1 MHIFY
6 AFSFIFF
13 FIITFIT
20 VFIYKFCTSF
30 FSSFNHDLSPIFFDV
45 NFYLRATSRALTSTS
60 ERQGQYIFRIWQTRR
75 SPPQQEAGGEYREAT
90 TRKIYVPAPA
100 NVSWSLLGGSFKN
113 LLSFFFFFFSRG
125 LRAWPQGRR
134 YSLYQKNN
142 SFVFY
147 FFSKN
152 MFFTFFPFLFA
163 SLVYLRKIFR
173 LSAVKRPPK
182 PRGRGGFFFKKNI
195 LELCSSITIFT

>member
-1 MHIFY
+1 MHFL
-6 AFSFIFF
+6 
-13 FIITFIT
+13 
-20 VFIYKFCTSF
+20 SF
-30 FSSFNHDLSPIFFDV
+30 FSLLLHLLQNLFINSVHLFSLLLTMIYLLFFDV

-142 SFVFY
+142 SFVSY
-147 FFSKN
+147 FFSK
-152 MFFTFFPFLFA
+152 TCFLFFFLFY
-163 SLVYLRKIFR
+163 SLRSFIFAKFFVYLR
-173 LSAVKRPPK
+173 
-182 PRGRGGFFFKKNI
+182 
-195 LELCSSITIFT
+195 